1 MGISQMIVMSSEVSR
16 NGGIAILNE
25 TLFAT
30 PKPLDLERDQC
41 HPPTRSRVCAAHHI
55 HDHHTATRKQ
65 HELGDPIQRRKESA
79 NQFFAGA
86 NGLNR
91 SHRYDPVQQSSRGLG
106 NPERAIDPGE
116 TDKSRCRNRDST
128 RSRFAS
134 AKIDWTDGCVAT
146 HGNHQ
151 GRHRYKSGNKID
163 GERPAFAELRRGKCA
178 VLAKRYLN
186 RCRSRRAHCRIN
198 SLESGCQSVIKCGEH
213 RLVRWR
219 ARYRGWRTRNR
230 AVAISD
236 PDNSSGRT
244 QTGRGKICGTCSGKR
259 NRIANAYTETHAN
272 SDIYAKADGDSK
284 ADAKN
289 DSKEDLGGKSLTT
302 TAAESEAQSG
312 EIERGVREK

>member
-1 MGISQMIVMSSEVSR
+1 MAGLLFEMRRYSQRQSLSTLSEINV
-16 NGGIAILNE
+16 
-25 TLFAT
+25 T
-30 PKPLDLERDQC
+30 PLLDLAFVLLIIFMITT
-41 HPPTRSRVCAAHHI
+41 P
-55 HDHHTATRKQ
+55 
-65 HELGDPIQRRKESA
+65 LLESSM
-79 NQFFAGA
+79 N
-86 NGLNR
+86 LVI
-91 SHRYDPVQQSSRGLG
+91 PSSG
-106 NPERAIDPGE
+106 ERAIDPGE

-219 ARYRGWRTRNR
+219 ARYRGWRTRKR

-244 QTGRGKICGTCSGKR
+244 QTGRGKICGTCSEKR
-259 NRIANAYTETHAN
+259 NRIINAEAPTN
-272 SDIYAKADGDSK
+272 SDAACEANGNFHTKTGGEPKTKAKT
-284 ADAKN
+284 
-289 DSKEDLGGKSLTT
+289 DSKENGSGKSLTT